1 MNQKEKLRALV
12 QKMIAEAV
20 SHRIKSIDEAGD
32 VAANEAKITR
42 IGEELNKA
50 NKISELLEKINLQH
64 YIGEKLYGKVKEE
77 MTKSIQEYEGAKME
91 LEERAAGKDADKKGK
106 GKSKKSSKKDD
117 KSGDEAQM
125 LEANPVEVEIPQV

>member
-1 MNQKEKLRALV
+1 MTQKEKLQALV
-12 QKMIAEAV
+12 KQMVAEAV

-64 YIGEKLYGKVKEE
+64 YIGEKLYTKVKEE

-91 LEERAAGKDADKKGK
+91 LEERAAGKDADKKDK
-106 GKSKKSSKKDD
+106 KKAKKSSKKDD
-117 KSGDEAQM
+117 KAGDDEAQV
-125 LEANPVEVEIPQV
+125 LEVDVEIPQL